1 MRYQTCLNDYS
12 PSTPIF
18 PRKEKQMPN
27 TRQAYVELNFKETS
41 RSGECNLREW
51 NESEAVLKDVK
62 LEGDTISY
70 TLCAGR
76 DTTADRIT
84 MSASISGSPGF
95 KFAVFRALE
104 AKLNAR
110 LKAHRPI
117 VWHADSSDGATFVI
131 HESVTVGGSTYG
143 ALALGGKL

>member
-1 MRYQTCLNDYS
+1 M
-12 PSTPIF
+12 
-18 PRKEKQMPN
+18 PRP
-27 TRQAYVELNFKETS
+27 RHAYVELNFKAAS
-41 RSGECNLREW
+41 RSGECNLLEW

-70 TLCAGR
+70 ALCAGR
-76 DTTADRIT
+76 DATADRIT
-84 MSASISGSPGF
+84 MSAPISGSQGF
-95 KFAVFRALE
+95 KFAVFRAFE

-117 VWHADSSDGATFVI
+117 VWHADSSEGATFVM
-131 HESVTVGGSTYG
+131 HESVTVSGSTYG

>member
-1 MRYQTCLNDYS
+1 MS
-12 PSTPIF
+12 
-18 PRKEKQMPN
+18 N

-41 RSGECNLREW
+41 RSGDCNLLEW

-76 DTTADRIT
+76 DATADRIT
-84 MSASISGSPGF
+84 MSAPISGSQGF
-95 KFAVFRALE
+95 KFAMFRVFE

-117 VWHADSSDGATFVI
+117 VWRADSSEDATFVMN
-131 HESVTVGGSTYG
+131 ESITLGGSTYS

>member
-1 MRYQTCLNDYS
+1 
-12 PSTPIF
+12 
-18 PRKEKQMPN
+18 MPN

-84 MSASISGSPGF
+84 MSASISGSPVSATWRGGCV
-95 KFAVFRALE
+95 AHHL
-104 AKLNAR
+104 KLACV
-110 LKAHRPI
+110 AFEICGI
-117 VWHADSSDGATFVI
+117 V
-131 HESVTVGGSTYG
+131 
-143 ALALGGKL
+143 

>member
-1 MRYQTCLNDYS
+1 
-12 PSTPIF
+12 
-18 PRKEKQMPN
+18 MPN

-76 DTTADRIT
+76 DATADCIT
-84 MSASISGSPGF
+84 LSAPISGSHGF
-95 KFAVFRALE
+95 KFAVFRAFE

-117 VWHADSSDGATFVI
+117 VWRADSSAGATFI
-131 HESVTVGGSTYG
+131 MHESVTVGGSTYG

>member
-1 MRYQTCLNDYS
+1 
-12 PSTPIF
+12 
-18 PRKEKQMPN
+18 MPN
-27 TRQAYVELNFKETS
+27 TQQAYVELNFKEAS
-41 RSGECNLREW
+41 RSGECNLLEW

-70 TLCAGR
+70 TLCARR
-76 DTTADRIT
+76 DATADCIT
-84 MSASISGSPGF
+84 MSAPISGSPGF
-95 KFAVFRALE
+95 RFAVFKVFE

-117 VWHADSSDGATFVI
+117 VWRADSSEGATFVM
-131 HESVTVGGSTYG
+131 HESVTLGGSTYG

>member
-1 MRYQTCLNDYS
+1 
-12 PSTPIF
+12 
-18 PRKEKQMPN
+18 MPN
-27 TRQAYVELNFKETS
+27 TRQAYIELNFKETS
-41 RSGECNLREW
+41 RSGECNLLEW

-70 TLCAGR
+70 TLCAGH

-84 MSASISGSPGF
+84 MSAPISGSPGF
-95 KFAVFRALE
+95 KFAVFRAFE

-110 LKAHRPI
+110 LEAHRPI
-117 VWHADSSDGATFVI
+117 VWYGNGSEGATFVM
-131 HESVTVGGSTYG
+131 HESVAVDGSVYG

>member
-1 MRYQTCLNDYS
+1 MS
-12 PSTPIF
+12 
-18 PRKEKQMPN
+18 N

-41 RSGECNLREW
+41 RSGDCNLLEW

-76 DTTADRIT
+76 DATADRIT
-84 MSASISGSPGF
+84 MSAPISGSQGF
-95 KFAVFRALE
+95 KFAVFRAFE

-117 VWHADSSDGATFVI
+117 VWRADSSEGLLLPTCHSCVI
-131 HESVTVGGSTYG
+131 WRGIRY
-143 ALALGGKL
+143 A

>member
-1 MRYQTCLNDYS
+1 
-12 PSTPIF
+12 
-18 PRKEKQMPN
+18 MPN
-27 TRQAYVELNFKETS
+27 TRQAYVELNFKEAS
-41 RSGECNLREW
+41 RSGECNLLEW

-76 DTTADRIT
+76 DAKQTGIT
-84 MSASISGSPGF
+84 MSAPISGSQGF
-95 KFAVFRALE
+95 KFAVFRAFE

-117 VWHADSSDGATFVI
+117 VWHADSSEDATFVM
-131 HESVTVGGSTYG
+131 HESVTVSGSTYG

>member
-1 MRYQTCLNDYS
+1 
-12 PSTPIF
+12 
-18 PRKEKQMPN
+18 MPN
-27 TRQAYVELNFKETS
+27 TRQAYIELNFKETS
-41 RSGECNLREW
+41 RSGECNLHEW

-84 MSASISGSPGF
+84 MSAPISGSQGF
-95 KFAVFRALE
+95 KFAMFRAFE

-117 VWHADSSDGATFVI
+117 VWRADSSEDATFVMN
-131 HESVTVGGSTYG
+131 ESITLGGSTYS
-143 ALALGGKL
+143 ALALGSKL

>member
-1 MRYQTCLNDYS
+1 
-12 PSTPIF
+12 
-18 PRKEKQMPN
+18 MPN

-41 RSGECNLREW
+41 RSGYCNLLEW

-76 DTTADRIT
+76 DATADRIT
-84 MSASISGSPGF
+84 MSAPISGSQGF
-95 KFAVFRALE
+95 KFAVFRAFE

-117 VWHADSSDGATFVI
+117 VWHADSSEGATFVM
-131 HESVTVGGSTYG
+131 HESVTVDGSVYS

>member
-1 MRYQTCLNDYS
+1 MS
-12 PSTPIF
+12 
-18 PRKEKQMPN
+18 N

-41 RSGECNLREW
+41 RSGDCNLREW

-70 TLCAGR
+70 ALCAGR
-76 DTTADRIT
+76 DATADRIT

-95 KFAVFRALE
+95 KFAVFRAFE

-117 VWHADSSDGATFVI
+117 VWRADSSAGATFVM